1 MLARAN
7 IVKMKHYSIVTVG
20 SAVQDIMFETN
31 QAETLANPKPDPTK
45 LQLIGFEYGAKIRS
59 DNVQLLFGGGAA
71 NTAVVLAKLGIPAAT
86 LLRVGTDGTGD
97 AVIKELRK
105 HKVDTSL
112 VQRDSQIPTGL
123 SFLVVETKTNE
134 HVAFAHYGANT
145 HLEISPRTIR
155 RFNTDWFYVSSLS
168 MRDWPRAMRRLL
180 TTKAKL
186 AWNPGATQ
194 LAAPLTTLRPL
205 LRRTEIL
212 IVNRDEATELAM
224 RLGAVRTGKKFAHK
238 RRRTVNVANTAGQAL
253 PILMLA
259 HALAA
264 TGPRICV
271 ITDGR
276 AGSYACKDSHL
287 YYQPTAKRKPK
298 DTTGAGDAFGSSFVA
313 AIIKRPHDL
322 PLALKIA
329 TVNATAQVDE
339 IGAQTGLLS
348 WAQIKQRL

>member
-1 MLARAN
+1 
-7 IVKMKHYSIVTVG
+7 MKHYSIVTVG

-59 DNVQLLFGGGAA
+59 DDVYMLFGGGAA
-71 NTAVVLAKLGIPAAT
+71 NTAVVLAKLGVSVAT
-86 LLRVGTDGTGD
+86 LLRVGADGTGD
-97 AVIKELRK
+97 AVMKELRR
-105 HKVDTSL
+105 HKVDTNL

-145 HLEISPRTIR
+145 HLEISPRTLR
-155 RFNTDWFYVSSLS
+155 RFKTDWFYVSSLS
-168 MRDWPRAMRRLL
+168 MRDWSKAMRRLL
-180 TTKAKL
+180 ATKAKL

-194 LAAPLTTLRPL
+194 LAAPLATLRPL

-212 IVNRDEATELAM
+212 IVNRDEATELAL
-224 RLGAVRTGKKFAHK
+224 RLGVVRPSRK
-238 RRRTVNVANTAGQAL
+238 QAQ

-264 TGPRICV
+264 TGPRMCV

-276 AGSYACKDSHL
+276 AGSYACKDGHL

-329 TVNATAQVDE
+329 TINATAQVDE

-348 WAQIKQRL
+348 WTQIKQRL